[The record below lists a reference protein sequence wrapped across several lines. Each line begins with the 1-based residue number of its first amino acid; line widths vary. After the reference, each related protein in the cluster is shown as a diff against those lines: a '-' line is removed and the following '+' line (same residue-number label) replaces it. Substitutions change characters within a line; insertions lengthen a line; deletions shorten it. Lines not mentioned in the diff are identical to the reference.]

1 MLRQMRNNFRHY
13 SWMLWLVI
21 ISFGIGFIAYDAFRG
36 EKRVKSTLAS
46 IDGDDVISYSE
57 YYDELA
63 RTLKNYKDQMGGNFN
78 KSMILQWQIPESVL
92 NGMVNRLIVQKEAQ
106 KMNIDV
112 SEDEIKSRILNY
124 PNFQVKGKF
133 MGVERFQA
141 FLQYQGI
148 DSRTFE
154 DQIKNEILQEK
165 LQLLVTASVIIDET
179 TLQEKYRKEKDKVE
193 LDYISF
199 NPERVKQALEAGDQ
213 ELSEYYMANKNRFK
227 SEEKRS
233 GTIIAYNFDNFK
245 KEIKVT
251 EKEIYEYF
259 QNNKANFII
268 PEKLKVSR
276 ILLKY
281 DAATREEVFK
291 KVDALRAELN
301 KDNFADKAKEV
312 SQDEKAQFGGDYGYN
327 EWTNFTQQERT
338 MIESMDEFSISTP
351 IDAQQG
357 FSILMIT
364 EKTPAQDPI
373 LNDHR
378 NNILVNLEQEKL
390 NNLVTE
396 KLNKIYSTLEKND
409 NLETKTIDM
418 GIKTVNTGFIRSGDV
433 VKNVDEMGY
442 ISRRLFSMKENE
454 IAFPVSYM
462 RGIAIVQLNK
472 IQTPGIEPF
481 DKVKDKV
488 KLQVINKKK
497 VDLLKTEAS
506 LLSAELN
513 SQTDPKKIEDLLK
526 AKDLKSEP
534 STYSRGNR
542 FLQFSNQKGLD
553 DTMFTLAENRYS
565 SPIAFDDRV
574 IIVKA
579 KKITVKTPT
588 DFQND
593 RTEFYNQKIMENRNT
608 FFRTYMSKK
617 IDSYNINYNTEL
629 MEKIKKEVLP
639 RF

>member
-1 MLRQMRNNFRHY
+1 
-13 SWMLWLVI
+13 MLWLVI